1 MQTDW
6 GWAELLAAGK
16 SPCASQAI
24 FEARNASVANSS
36 AFSHTFHVTRDCAQ
50 SQDSVLRT

>member
-1 MQTDW
+1 MQKAW

-16 SPCASQAI
+16 SLCASQAI

-36 AFSHTFHVTRDCAQ
+36 AFSHTFHVTQDCAQ
-50 SQDSVLRT
+50 S